1 MKHTNYKFLILG
13 LSALAISSSSF
24 AQDALSASNIYE
36 KVALSNQDQIVKLE
50 KENNDLKKTLA
61 SHKKIIKTKQNRA
74 QHYKHSLTYE
84 TGSTREETQKKQDAI
99 LNEIR
104 TLQKEKSEMNLKLNS
119 NEKLIEKLKKEPII
133 VPPKPALAIPE
144 VPKVEPIKPIA
155 IPKEVPV
162 EVVPPPVNIPPL
174 DAIPPLAMENPYEE
188 PGEFIDDVLEI
199 NLPPMEEEIEE
210 EEIPD
215 HPLYSLFAKHNVI
228 DIADSIGEAGEIQKL
243 NETPGDYNKL
253 IEKFKSLKNNT
264 PYTESLK
271 SSLENIKLFE
281 NNMVLKETSKENQW
295 IAGGKIISSHS
306 KEKSKISTN
315 NYGAIS
321 SVEYR
326 LGNETSLGFSL
337 GGSNSSSSLKNNSS
351 LKGTSLYLGTY
362 LKKNFNKIKTTTGM
376 GYQLSDLKSK
386 RDNNSKNFKQNGYNL
401 FSEVGYTVDFSETF
415 HMEPKMRLSY
425 FHISQDAIKENY
437 NNESIAMSV
446 KKAQQKNLTLF
457 LGSDFT
463 KDSYFKNGKLST
475 GLTFGVT
482 NNLGNR
488 NISATGNILG
498 KNGSGRNFKLES
510 EKLSKINGIT
520 GINLHFETNYNVT
533 YEAGVQGTF
542 GNNSNKNLQFNI
554 GGTYKF

>member
-1 MKHTNYKFLILG
+1 MKHINYKFLILG

-24 AQDALSASNIYE
+24 AQDALSAPNIYE
-36 KVALSNQDQIVKLE
+36 RVALSNQDQIVKLE
-50 KENNDLKKTLA
+50 KENNDLKKTLE

-74 QHYKHSLTYE
+74 QHYRHKLTYE
-84 TGSTREETQKKQDAI
+84 TGSTKEETQKKQDAI

-119 NEKLIEKLKKEPII
+119 NEELIEKLKKEPII
-133 VPPKPALAIPE
+133 VQPKPATIPE
-144 VPKVEPIKPIA
+144 VPKVEPIKPVAIAKPLVEA
-155 IPKEVPV
+155 IPAPV
-162 EVVPPPVNIPPL
+162 VIAPLELLPPL
-174 DAIPPLAMENPYEE
+174 PMEEVNPYENL
-188 PGEFIDDVLEI
+188 GELMDGILEI
-199 NLPPMEEEIEE
+199 NLPPMDEEIEE

-215 HPLYSLFAKHNVI
+215 YTLYSLFAKHNVV
-228 DIADSIGEAGEIQKL
+228 DIADSIGEAGEIAKL
-243 NETPGDYNKL
+243 NEIPGDYDKL

-264 PYTESLK
+264 PYTEALK

-281 NNMVLKETSKENQW
+281 NNMVLNETSKENQW
-295 IAGGKIISSHS
+295 IAGGKAISSHS
-306 KEKSKISTN
+306 KDKSKISTN
-315 NYGAIS
+315 NYGAIG
-321 SVEYR
+321 SVEYG
-326 LGNETSLGFSL
+326 LGNEASLGFSL

-386 RDNNSKNFKQNGYNL
+386 RDNNSKSFKQNGYNL

-437 NNESIAMSV
+437 NSESIAMSV

-457 LGSDFT
+457 LGTDFT
-463 KDSYFKNGKLST
+463 KDSYFNSGKLST
-475 GLTFGVT
+475 GLTLGMT

-488 NISATGNILG
+488 NVSATGNILG
-498 KNGSGRNFKLES
+498 RNEAGRNFKLES
-510 EKLSKINGIT
+510 EKLSKINGVI
-520 GINLHFETNYNVT
+520 GANLQFATNYNVT
-533 YEAGVQGTF
+533 YEAGVQGTI
-542 GNNSNKNLQFNI
+542 GNNSNKNLQFNL
-554 GGTYKF
+554 GATYKF